1 MGPILAQGLGVV
13 GRGQVSAASSV
24 LFIAVTIA
32 AFGVPEA
39 ANFLAA
45 RDKRTTRKLLKHTVW
60 ILTLHGVV
68 ATIAIAILAPILSGG
83 SAATESLIYLAAI
96 ATVPTLVTGAL
107 RGVAQG
113 LYRWDLVNSE
123 RYWTAGLR
131 FVPLAGLLVF
141 GILTPALAVVVL
153 GFAPA
158 VSGAVYIGLRSDAH
172 KSDSSE
178 GSAIGPREILGY
190 GSSQWIGSMSG
201 IILSRID
208 QVLMTPL
215 AGSFQL
221 GIYAVAVNVAEGV
234 LVASTAVRMVVF
246 SAEASS
252 PNDERVAKASRMSLV
267 ITAALGALLIA
278 PIWIWLPVLFGQEFR
293 TSIGPSI
300 VLIAGTILSV
310 PGFLAGAV
318 IAARGRPLIRSISL
332 IVAALVNIACVL
344 ALVPPFGAMGA
355 AYATLVGSV
364 VGANINIWAMRRMY
378 GVSTLAFYAVSKA
391 DLAYLFTSSRDL
403 AYRALRRSPD
413 R

>member
-1 MGPILAQGLGVV
+1 M
-13 GRGQVSAASSV
+13 SAASSV

-45 RDKRTTRKLLKHTVW
+45 RDRRTTRKLLKHSVW

-68 ATIAIAILAPILSGG
+68 ATCSIVILASLLSGG
-83 SAATESLIYLAAI
+83 SVVTQNLIYLAAI
-96 ATVPTLVTGAL
+96 ATIPTLVTGGL
-107 RGVAQG
+107 RGIAQG
-113 LYRWDLVNSE
+113 LYRWDLVNRE

-131 FVPLAGLLVF
+131 FFLLAGLLLW
-141 GILTPALAVVVL
+141 GALTPELAVIVL

-158 VSGAVYIGLRSDAH
+158 VSGVVYYGLKGEAGRP
-172 KSDSSE
+172 DSSDYE
-178 GSAIGPREILGY
+178 EIGPKDILGY
-190 GSSQWIGSMSG
+190 GSSQWVGSMSG

-252 PNDERVAKASRMSLV
+252 PDNDRVTKASRISLV

-293 TSIGPSI
+293 SSIGPSI
-300 VLIAGTILSV
+300 VLIIGTVLSV

-318 IAARGRPLIRSISL
+318 IAARGRPFIRSISL
-332 IVAALVNIACVL
+332 IVAALVNIVCVL
-344 ALVPPFGAMGA
+344 VLVPTFGAMGA
-355 AYATLVGSV
+355 ANATVIGSV
-364 VGANINIWAMRRMY
+364 VGANINIWAMWRLY
-378 GVSTLAFYAVSKA
+378 GVSSLAFYAITKA
-391 DLAYLFTSSRDL
+391 DLAYLTISSWDIVN
-403 AYRALRRSPD
+403 RALRRNAEP
-413 R
+413 